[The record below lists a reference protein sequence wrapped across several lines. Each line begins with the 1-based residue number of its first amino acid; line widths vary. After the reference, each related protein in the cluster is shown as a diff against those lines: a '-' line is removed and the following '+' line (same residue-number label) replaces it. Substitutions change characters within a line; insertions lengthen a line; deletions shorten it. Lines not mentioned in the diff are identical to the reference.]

1 MKRKVLAG
9 AMGVTLLGMATVV
22 WSFSDAK
29 ATTRSA
35 TVGWEVP
42 DLKTLSFQR
51 QALEEQHMRVKNRA
65 EAKRRLVLS
74 FLAGQLETEV
84 MLCDLEEWN
93 RSSRGALAML
103 AEHFPNATERDIA
116 VWHAVGLVEGEME
129 AARADLDTRLQAEAW
144 LMEHGLVPCLAW

>member
-1 MKRKVLAG
+1 
-9 AMGVTLLGMATVV
+9 
-22 WSFSDAK
+22 
-29 ATTRSA
+29 
-35 TVGWEVP
+35 
-42 DLKTLSFQR
+42 
-51 QALEEQHMRVKNRA
+51 
-65 EAKRRLVLS
+65 
-74 FLAGQLETEV
+74 

-103 AEHFPNATERDIA
+103 AEHFPTATERDIA